1 MIEIKLKLPKPHP
14 GQHQV
19 LNSQK
24 RWRVLQCGRRWG
36 KSLVAKISVIQEML
50 DGNQTAYITPTFS
63 LGKLF
68 YQEVLKMVPKVLVKS
83 SNKSD
88 LEITLV
94 TGGTLKFFT
103 GENLDALRG
112 RKFHFIVVDEAAFI
126 QDLEGAWNNSIRA
139 TLTDYK
145 GRCLFIST
153 PRGKNYFHSL
163 YLKGM
168 NQEHDFE
175 SFHFTSYDNT
185 YIDPAELDDARM
197 LLTDAAFKQEYL
209 AEPGENISNPFSGDS
224 IRNGTLKVLSN
235 KPPVVF
241 GVDVARTT
249 DFTVLIGL
257 DEDGAMCYFQR
268 FQLPWIN
275 TMERIKQLPSNVP
288 KYMDATGVG
297 SVLFEQLQQQCH
309 QLHAFTFTMKTKPSL
324 VMELVKAVE
333 AGTVKFNDVTANEL
347 SVFEYKITSTGHIK
361 YQAQSGFHDD
371 CVMALALANK
381 YKERAIIS
389 QSWKLYSC

>member
-1 MIEIKLKLPKPHP
+1 
-14 GQHQV
+14 
-19 LNSQK
+19 
-24 RWRVLQCGRRWG
+24 
-36 KSLVAKISVIQEML
+36 ML